1 MQATLSVMFCLPG
14 FEIRGICIRTTLTL
28 QQRKENEQCMR
39 PRAAASLNKKLES
52 VFFSKRANVHTL
64 WRFLK
69 YSPNLDVNIKLV
81 AYIEIIRNVQKGIG
95 APIKSEIRY

>member
-14 FEIRGICIRTTLTL
+14 FKIRGICIRTALTL

-52 VFFSKRANVHTL
+52 VFFSKRANFHTL

-81 AYIEIIRNVQKGIG
+81 AYIEIIRNVQKGM
-95 APIKSEIRY
+95 ELL

>member
-81 AYIEIIRNVQKGIG
+81 AYIEIIRNIQKGIG

>member
-1 MQATLSVMFCLPG
+1 
-14 FEIRGICIRTTLTL
+14 
-28 QQRKENEQCMR
+28 MR